1 MLATVSAL
9 AANPKN
15 IEKIFVFHDVN
26 IGFYV
31 LKLFVHGIP
40 TFFVVDDLIPCC
52 KTTKSPL
59 FTQPIGK

>member
-1 MLATVSAL
+1 MLATVSSL

-15 IEKIFVFHDVN
+15 IEKIFVFNDTN

-31 LKLFVHGIP
+31 LRLYINGKPKYI
-40 TFFVVDDLIPCC
+40 TVDDLIPCN

-59 FTQPIGK
+59 FTKPIGN